1 MTKTFVLVGAWRIHR
16 SPGPKECQRGDDL
29 GDCVSRQQARQAVV
43 WGGGSAREMG
53 ANISA
58 GGGPVKLNKSVW
70 LQGTGPGG
78 GEAGKSAAVERRLL
92 VCWSLNLL

>member
-1 MTKTFVLVGAWRIHR
+1 
-16 SPGPKECQRGDDL
+16 
-29 GDCVSRQQARQAVV
+29 
-43 WGGGSAREMG
+43 MG
-53 ANISA
+53 AIISA

-70 LQGTGPGG
+70 FQGTGPGS